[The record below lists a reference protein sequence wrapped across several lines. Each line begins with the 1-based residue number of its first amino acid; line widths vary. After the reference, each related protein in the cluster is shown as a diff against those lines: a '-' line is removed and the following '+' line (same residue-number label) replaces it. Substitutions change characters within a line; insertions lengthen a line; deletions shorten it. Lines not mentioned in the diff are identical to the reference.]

1 MQAVGPAA
9 RAQPINSDRMDKM
22 PKNSRLLRILGR
34 TATLAALLLLTLGCS
49 LHRARKA
56 FDEGRYDEAVKAYRD
71 ILQNSPANVSAK
83 IGYRRAASKAA
94 EPHLEK
100 ALEAQKRGKEEPV
113 YLEVRKAVVLDPAN
127 AVATDWMTNLETAV
141 QRKKLQQDAE
151 DSLEVQRAK
160 ADLRPAVMLNPRSI
174 EGMDLNFARRSS
186 LKEIFGVLS
195 NTSGVNIILHT
206 SFQDSQIS
214 ADLRG
219 LSFQRVLDTLMLQN
233 DLLYKVVDTNTI
245 MVFKNTPQFKEQFE
259 NQLIKTFYLSNAE
272 PNDVRSIFQQL
283 MPQLKVFIDK
293 RLNAVTIK
301 AKPQELT
308 IARRIVSQLDKAKAE
323 VMVYLELLE
332 VTENNMEQVG
342 LLPVLGPSDG
352 IGGGSGVYRIGG
364 TIDNTGGPNQNKG
377 GIRIS
382 KSDIRFLF
390 PNLALDALKSSGDAK
405 LLASPNIRV
414 VSDLKG
420 EINIGEKISTTQ
432 SSIGLSGLGGAS
444 GAGASGG
451 IASSYLNGASQTQYS
466 YEDVGVKIT
475 VEPRVHFN
483 DDITIKIKSEVKTL
497 KSGSTAGRPDLGQRI
512 IETSARLRDGETA
525 VFAGLL
531 KEEEQ
536 KSLQG
541 IWGVSDIPLIGKLL
555 GSNRSQRA
563 KTDVLLTIRAVIVRK
578 PDIQAEDWEAFDP
591 DFATSQTGPFVAKP
605 NLKPATAG
613 TAEAK
618 PGPVAQPP
626 AGPATPTPAT
636 PESPAVLAK
645 NEPTAAVKEP
655 EENGLV
661 IFLAPVFAPLVKG
674 ERVQISLLVSNGKG
688 LSSGSMELRIDPKLK
703 LISAAAGDFLTS
715 ESGSLEQDPS
725 KDGLL
730 KLAFK
735 RTGSASDSGTLAIL
749 ELEGTATGNA
759 PVLVQSGRYMV
770 GTNPVSAR
778 VLNSLITVE

>member
-1 MQAVGPAA
+1 
-9 RAQPINSDRMDKM
+9 MDKM
-22 PKNSRLLRILGR
+22 PKKSPLLRIAGR
-34 TATLAALLLLTLGCS
+34 TATLAVLLVLTLGCS

-71 ILQNSPANVSAK
+71 ILQNSPTNVSAK
-83 IGYRRAASKAA
+83 IGLRRASSKAA
-94 EPHLEK
+94 EIHLDK
-100 ALEAQKRGKEEPV
+100 AREAQRRGQDDQV

-127 AVATDWMTNLETAV
+127 AVATDWITNLEMAA

-151 DSLEVQRAK
+151 DNLETQRAK

-174 EGMDLNFARRSS
+174 EGMDLNFTRRTP
-186 LKEIFGVLS
+186 LKEIFSVLS

-206 SFQDSQIS
+206 SFQDAQIS

-219 LSFQRVLDTLMLQN
+219 LSFQRVLDTLMIQN
-233 DLLYKVVDTNTI
+233 DLLYKVLDTNTI
-245 MVFKNTPQFKEQFE
+245 MVFKNTPQFKDQFE
-259 NQLIKTFYLSNAE
+259 NQLIKTFYLSNAD

-283 MPQLKVFIDK
+283 MPQLKVFTDK

-352 IGGGSGVYRIGG
+352 INGGSGIYRIGG
-364 TIDNTGGPNQNKG
+364 TIDNTGGPNENKG
-377 GIRIS
+377 AIRIS
-382 KSDIRFLF
+382 KSDVRFLF

-432 SSIGLSGLGGAS
+432 SSISGLGGTS
-444 GAGASGG
+444 GSTSAT
-451 IASSYLNGASQTQYS
+451 SSYLNGASQTQYS

-512 IETSARLRDGETA
+512 IETSARLKDGETA

-541 IWGVSDIPLIGKLL
+541 IWGVSDIPVIGKLL

-591 DFATSQTGPFVAKP
+591 DFATSQTGPFIAKP
-605 NLKPATAG
+605 KSNPVTAG
-613 TAEAK
+613 VAESKMGLAQA
-618 PGPVAQPP
+618 PVA
-626 AGPATPTPAT
+626 PTPAPTT
-636 PESPAVLAK
+636 PETPAVPPKEEA
-645 NEPTAAVKEP
+645 TAAPKEP

-688 LSSGSMELRIDPKLK
+688 LTSGSMELRIDPKLK
-703 LISAAAGDFLTS
+703 LVSAAAGDFLTS

-730 KLAFK
+730 KLSFK

-770 GTNPVSAR
+770 GPNPVSAR

>member
-1 MQAVGPAA
+1 MA
-9 RAQPINSDRMDKM
+9 
-22 PKNSRLLRILGR
+22 KNSPFLRIAGR
-34 TATLAALLLLTLGCS
+34 TATLAVLLVLTMGCS

-94 EPHLEK
+94 ETHLDR
-100 ALEAQKRGKEEPV
+100 AREAQRRGQEDQV

-127 AVATDWMTNLETAV
+127 AVATDWIANLETAA
-141 QRKKLQQDAE
+141 QRRKLQQDAE
-151 DSLEVQRAK
+151 ESIETQRAK

-174 EGMDLNFARRSS
+174 EGMDLNFTRRTP
-186 LKEIFGVLS
+186 LKEIFSVLS

-233 DLLYKVVDTNTI
+233 DLLYKVLDTNTI
-245 MVFKNTPQFKEQFE
+245 MVFKNTPQFKDQFE
-259 NQLIKTFYLSNAE
+259 NQLIKTFYLSNAD
-272 PNDVRSIFQQL
+272 PNDVRSIFTQL

-332 VTENNMEQVG
+332 VTENNLEQVG
-342 LLPVLGPSDG
+342 LLPVLGGTDT
-352 IGGGSGVYRIGG
+352 SGVYRIGA
-364 TIDNTGGPNQNKG
+364 TIDNLSGAPNQNKG

-432 SSIGLSGLGGAS
+432 SSIGLSGLGGTTGAAS
-444 GAGASGG
+444 SGG
-451 IASSYLNGASQTQYS
+451 IAGNYLNGASQTQYS
-466 YEDVGVKIT
+466 YEDVGVRIT

-497 KSGSTAGRPDLGQRI
+497 KSGSTPGRPDLGQRI
-512 IETSARLRDGETA
+512 IETSARLKDGETA

-591 DFATSQTGPFVAKP
+591 DFATSQSGPFIAKP
-605 NLKPATAG
+605 KATKEGGGDRKA
-613 TAEAK
+613 
-618 PGPVAQPP
+618 V
-626 AGPATPTPAT
+626 
-636 PESPAVLAK
+636 SAVLAPAATTPSVPA
-645 NEPTAAVKEP
+645 PTAQTPVAPAPETPAATTKEEPP
-655 EENGLV
+655 EAAKETDENSLV
-661 IFLAPVFAPLVKG
+661 VFLAPVFAPLAKG
-674 ERVQISLLVSNGKG
+674 ERVQLSLLISNGKG
-688 LSSGSMELRIDPKLK
+688 LTSGSMDLRIDPKLK
-703 LISAAAGDFLTS
+703 LISASAGDFLTN
-715 ESGSLEQDPS
+715 ESGSLEQNPS

-735 RTGSASDSGTLAIL
+735 RAGSASDSGTLAIL
-749 ELEGTATGNA
+749 EFEGTAPGNA
-759 PVLVQSGRYMV
+759 PVLIQSGRYMV
-770 GTNPVSAR
+770 GANPVSAR